1 MNTTPTFIKAYCQ
14 AAQLFPFPE
23 SLQINPIQTPLEF
36 SAIALTY
43 VHEGR
48 LPDAFSQLSPRA
60 QNVFVQI
67 YAACEDLAVPDEF
80 TLDLDAETSTAV
92 TLLREQLNG
101 SIALISD
108 DTTRTIAHQK
118 QTHRTL
124 GGVLWSDYQITN
136 ELRRVAETTPCAGND
151 WLAAPSNL
159 IAFLRAYPVPEMWHE
174 IVTGSNWTLLSRDVL
189 AEILL
194 QPACDAGTA
203 IAFLRKQNLV
213 DTLEA
218 SAPVQTSLIA
228 QLKDAGLGLIGR
240 APPPPAFEVDKT
252 VPLLLISAIFEK
264 AVTGGYTSF
273 FCDPGF
279 DGKAYLKSEIAKF
292 RLAGNTLGRGAHA
305 GWIAG
310 LEALLAL
317 DFRPGAA
324 RDVPMRVT
332 NQIGLSLVGP
342 SLDSE
347 GARPARPVTDTEL
360 EALRAVVTTQA
371 PEQVLRDFADKVL
384 SK

>member
-1 MNTTPTFIKAYCQ
+1 MNTTPTFIKAYNS

-23 SLQINPIQTPLEF
+23 SLHITPMQTPLEF

-48 LPDAFSQLSPRA
+48 LPADFADLSPRA

-67 YAACEDLAVPDEF
+67 YAACEDLEVPDEF

-101 SIALISD
+101 SITLISD
-108 DTTRTIAHQK
+108 DTTRTVAHHK

-124 GGVLWSDYQITN
+124 DGVRWSDYQITN
-136 ELRRVAETTPCAGND
+136 ELRRVAQTTACAGNH

-213 DTLEA
+213 ETLEA
-218 SAPVQTSLIA
+218 ARPVQNSLIA
-228 QLKDAGLGLIGR
+228 QLKDLGLGLIGR
-240 APPPPAFEVDKT
+240 APPAPAFEADET
-252 VPLLLISAIFEK
+252 VPLLLIGAIFER
-264 AVTGGYTSF
+264 AIAGGYTSF

-279 DGKAYLKSEIAKF
+279 DGRAYLKSEIAKF
-292 RLAGNTLGRGAHA
+292 RLAGNTLGRGDHA

-310 LEALLAL
+310 LEALMAL
-317 DFRPGAA
+317 DFRPDAA

-332 NQIGLSLVGP
+332 EQIGLSLAGP
-342 SLDSE
+342 SMDSE
-347 GARPARPVTDTEL
+347 GARPARPVTDNEL
-360 EALRAVVTTQA
+360 EALRAVVTTTA
-371 PEQVLRDFADKVL
+371 PEQVLRGLADKVL